1 MHVRVVRF
9 TDVSTEKANA
19 LVARIDEAD
28 GPPEGVITSGLQML
42 HDEEQGTAVVIQ
54 MFDSAKDMQDAEKF
68 FDEMDASETPGTRAS
83 IDRCEM
89 KLDLKV

>member
-9 TDVSTEKANA
+9 TDVSAEKANA

-68 FDEMDASETPGTRAS
+68 FDEMDSSETPGTRAS